1 MITTLFTGVLNDDT
15 ISIATDGKALL
26 EVWTYATEWSDKLS
40 KKLFPDIQ
48 SAIRY
53 YQNKFPDRVFEQGKW
68 WLQDNDIEEY
78 PYTPEEYW
86 KQVVYEMAYA

>member
-1 MITTLFTGVLNDDT
+1 MVITLNTGVLNDDT
-15 ISIATDGKALL
+15 VSVATDGKALL
-26 EVWTYATEWSDKLS
+26 EYYTYATEWSDNLH

-68 WLQDNDIEEY
+68 WLQDNDIDEY
-78 PYTPEEYW
+78 PFTPEEYW